1 MGTMTMKLPL
11 PTHSALAALA
21 EEQKV
26 SVGQIIRVAIDRE
39 IRRRTKSK
47 LPEKADARLFEHLQ
61 ARLGEDFQSSE
72 NWQTL
77 QKRLSGKGYRLRE
90 SGGGL
95 DLTDRAT
102 GNHLCKTSDLGY
114 EYSKLLRKFR
124 SPFPRDNRK
133 ISYKHVMSAQH
144 A

>member
-1 MGTMTMKLPL
+1 MKLPL

-39 IRRRTKSK
+39 IRRRAESM
-47 LPEKADARLFEHLQ
+47 LPEKVDMRLFAHLQ
-61 ARLGEDFQSSE
+61 ARLCDDFQFSE

-77 QKRLSGKGYRLRE
+77 QKRLSEKGYRLRE

-102 GNHLCKTSDLGY
+102 GIRLCKTSDLGY
-114 EYSKLLRKFR
+114 KYSKLLRKFR
-124 SPFPRDNRK
+124 TPFPRDNRK